1 MKIEDVMQPLLDL
14 AGSSDPVAAEQ
25 ALLRA
30 RVALGADAD
39 RWSPLL
45 SVLALRTYQV
55 SRLLDLVGK
64 DALTGAANRRSFD
77 EELTREL
84 ARVERRGSSLALL
97 MIDLDGLK
105 RINDVYGHAEG
116 DRAILSLSQACRD
129 AIRAT
134 DLVARLG
141 GDEFAV
147 LLPDAG
153 EFEALAVAERIRRG
167 VARHR
172 VQDRC
177 LSTSVGVAC
186 AVAGESAGELLARAD
201 VALYAD
207 KRGAGNVIA
216 LEVA

>member
-1 MKIEDVMQPLLDL
+1 MKIEDVMQPLLEL
-14 AGSSDPVAAEQ
+14 AGSSDPVSAEQ
-25 ALLRA
+25 ALMRA
-30 RVALGADAD
+30 REALGADAD

-64 DALTGAANRRSFD
+64 DALTGVANRRSFD
-77 EELTREL
+77 EALSREL
-84 ARVERRGSSLALL
+84 ARVERRGLSLALL

-105 RINDVYGHAEG
+105 AINDVHGHAEG
-116 DRAILSLSQACRD
+116 DRAIRALAQSCRD

-167 VARHR
+167 VADHSVAGRA
-172 VQDRC
+172 

-186 AVAGESAGELLARAD
+186 AKSRDSAQSLCERAD
-201 VALYAD
+201 SALYAE
-207 KRGAGNVIA
+207 KRGGGV
-216 LEVA
+216 LLSLGVA